1 MGQMIDFQRPDGA
14 SSPAYLARAAAPNA
28 PGLILLQ
35 EWWGLNDNIRATAD
49 RYAAAGFTTLAP
61 DLYRG
66 RQASDADEASHLMS
80 GLSFADATHQDL
92 AGALAYLRGTAGCPR
107 VGVSGFC
114 MGGALTVAAAV
125 HVKGLSAASCFYGM
139 PPADFAAPQDVGIPF
154 QGHYADIDD
163 WCTPEAV
170 KAFVALLPPGAD
182 IHHYPAAHGFFNSS
196 REHVFDVACAEQAW
210 QRTLDF
216 LRRHLQG

>member
-1 MGQMIDFQRPDGA
+1 MGQMIEFQRPDGA
-14 SSPAYLARAAAPNA
+14 HSPAYLATASRPDA

-35 EWWGLNDNIRATAD
+35 EWWGLNENIRATAD
-49 RYAAAGFTTLAP
+49 RYAAAGFHTLAP

-92 AGALAYLRGTAGCPR
+92 TGALRHLREACGSPQ

-125 HVKGLSAASCFYGM
+125 HVKGLSAASCFYGI
-139 PPADFAAPQDVGIPF
+139 PPADFAAPQDVKIPF

-163 WCTPEAV
+163 WCTPTAV
-170 KAFVALLPPGAD
+170 RAFVAQLPPGAE

-196 REHVFDVACAEQAW
+196 RAHVFDAACAELAW
-210 QRTLDF
+210 QRTLAF
-216 LRRHLQG
+216 LRAQLC